1 MTTQTMTLNE
11 IQQTGLEALS
21 RELGPVG
28 MVRFLQ
34 MFETGEGNYSQQ
46 RHDWLDDQKVE
57 DIVRRI
63 HEQRTEYKPEDN
75 Q

>member
-1 MTTQTMTLNE
+1 MAIQTMTLND
-11 IQQTGLEALS
+11 IQRTGLEILS

-34 MFETGEGNYSQQ
+34 MFETGEGDYSRQ
-46 RHDWLDDQKVE
+46 RHEWLGDQKVE

-63 HEQRTEYKPEDN
+63 REQRPNYKPEEN

>member
-1 MTTQTMTLNE
+1 MTLNE
-11 IQQTGLEALS
+11 IQRTGLEVLS

-34 MFETGEGNYSQQ
+34 TFETGEGDYSQQ
-46 RHDWLDDQKVE
+46 RHDWLDNQKVE

-63 HEQRTEYKPEDN
+63 REQRPNYKPEEN